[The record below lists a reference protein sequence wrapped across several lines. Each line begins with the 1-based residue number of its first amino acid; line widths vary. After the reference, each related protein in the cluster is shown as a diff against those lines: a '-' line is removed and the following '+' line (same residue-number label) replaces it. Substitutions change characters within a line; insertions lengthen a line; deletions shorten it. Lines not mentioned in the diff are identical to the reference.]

1 MSGVVYHQ
9 RMRCLIVA
17 TNSQLTSALRFS
29 ASSALNCEFTEALTS
44 ERAISALLSDQT
56 PDLLILEDAPA
67 FKLVIQYLQ
76 SVSSPVA
83 LVILHTASG
92 AAPVAGPTGL
102 RVLGITTLDHGL
114 TDLARILDQAGL
126 KGGRAGHDA
135 DSTEAFVA
143 IPTGLLI
150 RMGPLAADIYI
161 ALTSRRYL
169 KIFQVGDL
177 IDEQDVRHYYFKKGL
192 AYLYCR
198 KEDSNALLSSL
209 QESLSRQMQETDGAK
224 DGNAIVSEVAD
235 LIYSFLEQGPMT
247 EELGRMASQAVD
259 FAVKTVKSNPGM
271 KELFEQLRR
280 EDGRYRANHAA
291 MLAHISSCIAI
302 RMKWVTDE
310 TLERLCLAA
319 LFHDIAIP
327 SDSLAR
333 VDDLNGRNF
342 PGYDPDDQEKRL
354 LVELHSIEGAMQLRK
369 AGPMPREVDT
379 LIIQHHEKP
388 DGTGFPGKL
397 THSQISPLSALFIV
411 AHEVVQLVLD
421 EKLTLQAVPERLEA
435 KYSQGNFK
443 PVLRAFSEL
452 CLEE

>member
-1 MSGVVYHQ
+1 
-9 RMRCLIVA
+9 MRCLIVA

-29 ASSALNCEFTEALTS
+29 VSSALNCEFTEALTS
-44 ERAISALLSDQT
+44 ERTISVLLSDQT

-67 FKLVIQYLQ
+67 LKLVVQYLQ

-83 LVILHTASG
+83 LVILQS
-92 AAPVAGPTGL
+92 APGPLLPPPTGL
-102 RVLGITTLDHGL
+102 RVLGVTRLEQGL
-114 TDLARILDQAGL
+114 TELARILDDAGL
-126 KGGRAGHDA
+126 KGSRSTIEAGDA
-135 DSTEAFVA
+135 DVFVG
-143 IPTGLLI
+143 IPTALLI

-198 KEDSNALLSSL
+198 AQDSTALLSSL
-209 QESLSRQMQETDGAK
+209 QESLHSQMKQAGGSLEDGT
-224 DGNAIVSEVAD
+224 AIVSEVAD

-247 EELGRMASQAVD
+247 EELGRMATQAVD
-259 FAVKTVKSNPGM
+259 FAVKTVKSHPGF
-271 KELFEQLRR
+271 KDLFAQLQT
-280 EDGRYRANHAA
+280 EEGRYRANHAA
-291 MLAHISSCIAI
+291 MLAHVSSCIAI
-302 RMKWVTDE
+302 QMKWVSDE

-319 LFHDIAIP
+319 LFHDIALP
-327 SDSLAR
+327 SDALAR
-333 VDDLNGRNF
+333 VDDLNSQKF
-342 PGYDPDDQEKRL
+342 PGYDPADPEKRL

-411 AHEVVQLVLD
+411 AHEVAQLLLD
-421 EKLTLQAVPERLEA
+421 EKLTLKAVPERLEA

-443 PVLRAFSEL
+443 PVLRAFAEL